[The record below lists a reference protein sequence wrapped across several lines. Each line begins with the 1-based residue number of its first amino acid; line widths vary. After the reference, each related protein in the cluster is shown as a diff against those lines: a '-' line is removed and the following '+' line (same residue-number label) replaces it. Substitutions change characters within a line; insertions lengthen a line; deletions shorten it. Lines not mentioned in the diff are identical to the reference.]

1 LVLSTNESLRWDEVR
16 EILRSS
22 CDRIDPE
29 GGDYDEDGHSRF
41 YGYGRL
47 NAERAARSGGGQA
60 RRVHGRRVH
69 GRRVHG
75 RRVHG
80 RRVHGRSAD
89 DDQDLMDDAYE
100 DAAETTR
107 ELLLATLL
115 AAQSAQ
121 IQDLIERLARL
132 ERDS

>member
-1 LVLSTNESLRWDEVR
+1 M
-16 EILRSS
+16 
-22 CDRIDPE
+22 
-29 GGDYDEDGHSRF
+29 
-41 YGYGRL
+41 
-47 NAERAARSGGGQA
+47 
-60 RRVHGRRVH
+60 
-69 GRRVHG
+69 
-75 RRVHG
+75 HG

-121 IQDLIERLARL
+121 IQDLRERLARL

>member
-1 LVLSTNESLRWDEVR
+1 VLSTNESLRWDEVR

-22 CDRIDPE
+22 CDRIDPQ
-29 GGDYDEDGHSRF
+29 GGAYDEDGHSRF

-47 NAERAARSGGGQA
+47 NAERAARAGGGQP
-60 RRVHGRRVH
+60 RRVH

-89 DDQDLMDDAYE
+89 DDLDLTDEGYE
-100 DAAETTR
+100 GAAEVTR
-107 ELLLATLL
+107 ELLLSTLL

-121 IQDLIERLARL
+121 IQNLRERLARL
-132 ERDS
+132 ELDR